1 VVPEL
6 AEEGDSRGY
15 GVGVRLLAHGRDADV
30 FDLGDGRV
38 LRRFRYDGDVTA
50 EAAVMVRLRT
60 NGFPVPEVFEAA
72 GTDLIMERVP
82 GPTLVAAI
90 RNGDKEIAEAA
101 SIMLDL
107 HERLRAHRVLHLD
120 LHPDN
125 VLMGPDGPVLIDWT
139 NSAEGPP
146 ELDAAVSALILAQEA
161 VSGSELAAL
170 ADELLRAFVVHIDAI
185 TELDRAVQY
194 RRANPTM
201 SDQEL
206 ADLDRAADLVRA
218 ATAAR

>member
-1 VVPEL
+1 M
-6 AEEGDSRGY
+6 
-15 GVGVRLLAHGRDADV
+15 

-38 LRRFRYDGDVTA
+38 LRRFRHDGDVTA
-50 EAAVMVRLRT
+50 EAALMVRLRES
-60 NGFPVPEVFEAA
+60 GFPVPEVYEAA
-72 GTDLIMERVP
+72 GADLVMERVP

-90 RNGDKEIAEAA
+90 RNGDKEIGEAVA
-101 SIMLDL
+101 IMLDL

-125 VLMGPDGPVLIDWT
+125 VLLGPDGPVLIDWT

-161 VSGSELAAL
+161 VSGSELAGL
-170 ADELLRAFVVHIDAI
+170 ADELLAVFATRIDAI
-185 TELDRAVQY
+185 TELDRAVQF
-194 RRANPTM
+194 RRVNPTM
-201 SDQEL
+201 SAREL
-206 ADLDRAADLVRA
+206 ADLDRAADLVRR

>member
-1 VVPEL
+1 M
-6 AEEGDSRGY
+6 
-15 GVGVRLLAHGRDADV
+15 RLLAHGRDADV

-38 LRRFRYDGDVTA
+38 LRRFRYDGDVAA
-50 EAAVMVRLRT
+50 EAAVMIRLRES
-60 NGFPVPEVFEAA
+60 GFPVPEVYEAA
-72 GTDLIMERVP
+72 GTDLVMERVP
-82 GPTLVAAI
+82 GPTLLTAV
-90 RNGDKEIAEAA
+90 RNGDKGIAEAA
-101 SIMLDL
+101 AIMVDL
-107 HERLRAHRVLHLD
+107 HDRLRKHQVLHLD

-139 NSAEGPP
+139 NSADGPP

-161 VSGSELAAL
+161 VSGSELAGL
-170 ADELLRAFVVHIDAI
+170 AGELLKAFAPQLDVS

-201 SDQEL
+201 SAREL

-218 ATAAR
+218 AR

>member
-1 VVPEL
+1 M
-6 AEEGDSRGY
+6 
-15 GVGVRLLAHGRDADV
+15 RLLAHGRDADV

-38 LRRFRYDGDVTA
+38 LRRFRYDGDVAA
-50 EAAVMVRLRT
+50 EAAVMVRLRES
-60 NGFPVPEVFEAA
+60 GFPVPEVFEAA

-82 GPTLVAAI
+82 GPTLLAAI
-90 RNGDKEIAEAA
+90 RNGDKGIAEAA
-101 SIMLDL
+101 AIMLDL
-107 HERLRAHRVLHLD
+107 HERLRKHHILHLD

-139 NSAEGPP
+139 NSAEGPL

-161 VSGSELAAL
+161 LSGSELAGL
-170 ADELLRAFVVHIDAI
+170 ADELLKAFAPHLDVI

-201 SDQEL
+201 SAQEL

-218 ATAAR
+218 AQ

>member
-1 VVPEL
+1 
-6 AEEGDSRGY
+6 
-15 GVGVRLLAHGRDADV
+15 VRLLAAGRDADV

-50 EAAVMVRLRT
+50 EAALMVRLREG
-60 NGFPVPEVFEAA
+60 GFPVPEVYEAA
-72 GTDLIMERVP
+72 GADLVMERVP
-82 GPTLVAAI
+82 GPTLVAAM
-90 RNGDKEIAEAA
+90 RNGDKEIGEAA
-101 SIMLDL
+101 AIMLDL

-125 VLMGPDGPVLIDWT
+125 VLLGPDGPVLIDWT

-161 VSGSELAAL
+161 VSGSELAGL
-170 ADELLRAFVVHIDAI
+170 ADELLAVFATRIDAI
-185 TELDRAVQY
+185 TELDRAVQF
-194 RRANPTM
+194 RRVNPTM
-201 SDQEL
+201 SAREL
-206 ADLDRAADLVRA
+206 ADLDRAADLVRR